1 MNYSTFI
8 IKILGKPEQ
17 SFFDDNIAV
26 TEIIGKFGQ
35 FQNNNKNSD
44 TIIHLSIW
52 GNLAYDAIKYYKEN
66 DYVIVEGYISLRKP
80 IFEEL
85 YNTNKKQVELSVF
98 KIYPFSLNN
107 IQRGRFDK

>member
-1 MNYSTFI
+1 MNYSSFI

-17 SFFDDNIAV
+17 SFFDDNISV
-26 TEIIGKFGQ
+26 TEIIGKFAQ
-35 FQNNNKNSD
+35 FQNSTKNSD

-85 YNTNKKQVELSVF
+85 HNMNKKQVEISVF

-107 IQRGRFDK
+107 IQRSTFDK